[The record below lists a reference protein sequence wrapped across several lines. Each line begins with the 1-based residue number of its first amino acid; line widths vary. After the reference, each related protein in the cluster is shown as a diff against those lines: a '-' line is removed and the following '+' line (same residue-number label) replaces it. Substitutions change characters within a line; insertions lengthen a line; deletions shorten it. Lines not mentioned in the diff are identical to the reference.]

1 MWKDSVDLRI
11 GSSYGCS
18 IGKKW
23 VDIFV
28 REINVH
34 KGLGRS
40 KMGTVSGEYQ
50 YKNVGKTWVKRL
62 RSHSGESQLP
72 VALLSLDIP

>member
-1 MWKDSVDLRI
+1 MDLRT

-28 REINVH
+28 RETNVH

-40 KMGTVSGEYQ
+40 KIGECQ
-50 YKNVGKTWVKRL
+50 YKSVGKTWVKRL
-62 RSHSGESQLP
+62 RSHSGEPQLS
-72 VALLSLDIP
+72 VVLLSLDIP

>member
-1 MWKDSVDLRI
+1 MDLRI
-11 GSSYGCS
+11 GSSYGCH

-28 REINVH
+28 RETNVH

-40 KMGTVSGEYQ
+40 KMGTVSGECQ

-62 RSHSGESQLP
+62 RSHSGEPHLP
-72 VALLSLDIP
+72 VALLSLGIP